1 MKEKMDNQIQVFSSE
16 QFGSVRT
23 MIIDDEPWFVLSDIC
38 TILGISHVKD
48 TAARL
53 DEDEVGQTEVIDK
66 IGRRQKVNIV
76 NESGFYNAVIRSD
89 KPIAKPFRKWVTSEV
104 LPSIRKTGGY
114 VSNDELFIAT
124 YLPNVDEST
133 KNLFRLNLQTIRQLN
148 AKVDTQAKKIE
159 ADKPKVEFAEQVH
172 DSTNL
177 SSIEDFAKALH
188 DEDIHIGR
196 NKLYKWLRE
205 NKYLMHDN
213 VPYQQFIDRGLFAV
227 TESTYSAK
235 GEIRTAYTTRITGK
249 GQLYITAKLRQ
260 YWKT

>member
-1 MKEKMDNQIQVFSSE
+1 MDNQIQVFSSE
-16 QFGSVRT
+16 QFGSVRA
-23 MIIDDEPWFVLSDIC
+23 MIVNGEPWFVAKDVAE
-38 TILGISHVKD
+38 ILGYAKPRNAIATH
-48 TAARL
+48 
-53 DEDEVGQTEVIDK
+53 IDK
-66 IGRRQKVNIV
+66 DDKKDAPVQGDLGGTQLMTIIND
-76 NESGFYNAVIRSD
+76 SGFYSLVLSSKLPNAKKFKR
-89 KPIAKPFRKWVTSEV
+89 WVTSEV

-172 DSTNL
+172 NSTNL

-213 VPYQQFIDRGLFAV
+213 VPYQQYIDRGLFAV

>member
-1 MKEKMDNQIQVFSSE
+1 MDNQIQVFNSE
-16 QFGSVRT
+16 QFGSVRA
-23 MIIDDEPWFVLSDIC
+23 MIVNGEPWFVAKDVAE
-38 TILGISHVKD
+38 ILGYAKPRNAIATH
-48 TAARL
+48 
-53 DEDEVGQTEVIDK
+53 IDK
-66 IGRRQKVNIV
+66 DDKKDAPVQGDLGGTQLMTII
-76 NESGFYNAVIRSD
+76 NESGFYSLVLSSKLPNAKKFKR
-89 KPIAKPFRKWVTSEV
+89 WVTSEV

-235 GEIRTAYTTRITGK
+235 GEIRTAYITRITGK

>member
-1 MKEKMDNQIQVFSSE
+1 MDNQIQVFSNE
-16 QFGSVRT
+16 KFGSVRT
-23 MIIDDEPWFVLSDIC
+23 IIINEEPWFVGKDVAA
-38 TILGISHVKD
+38 ILGYSDTNKAVATHVD
-48 TAARL
+48 
-53 DEDEVGQTEVIDK
+53 DEDKKLNDKTSPSFGQRGATLI
-66 IGRRQKVNIV
+66 
-76 NESGFYNAVIRSD
+76 NESGLYSLILLSKLPD
-89 KPIAKPFRKWVTSEV
+89 AKRFKKWVTSEV

-114 VSNDELFIAT
+114 ISNDELFIAT

-159 ADKPKVEFAEQVH
+159 ADKPKVKFAEQVH

>member
-1 MKEKMDNQIQVFSSE
+1 MKEMNQLTVVTMKGVNVINSTEVADMIGKAHKELLRDIRVYCGYLGESKIALTDFFIESTYTTAQNKIMPCYLITRKGCEMIANKMTGQKGTIFTAEFINAFHEMENKIIHVDSY
-16 QFGSVRT
+16 
-23 MIIDDEPWFVLSDIC
+23 MIDDPI
-38 TILGISHVKD
+38 
-48 TAARL
+48 
-53 DEDEVGQTEVIDK
+53 
-66 IGRRQKVNIV
+66 RRAERWIEEQK
-76 NESGFYNAVIRSD
+76 EKRA
-89 KPIAKPFRKWVTSEV
+89 
-104 LPSIRKTGGY
+104 L
-114 VSNDELFIAT
+114 EL
-124 YLPNVDEST
+124 
-133 KNLFRLNLQTIRQLN
+133 
-148 AKVDTQAKKIE
+148 KIE

-213 VPYQQFIDRGLFAV
+213 VLYQQFIDRGLFAV

>member
-1 MKEKMDNQIQVFSSE
+1 MDNQIQVFSSE
-16 QFGSVRT
+16 QFGSVRA
-23 MIIDDEPWFVLSDIC
+23 MIVNGEPWFVAKDVAE
-38 TILGISHVKD
+38 ILGYAKPRNAIATH
-48 TAARL
+48 
-53 DEDEVGQTEVIDK
+53 IDK
-66 IGRRQKVNIV
+66 DDKKDAPVQGDLGGTQLMTII
-76 NESGFYNAVIRSD
+76 NESGFYSLVLSSKLPNAKKFKR
-89 KPIAKPFRKWVTSEV
+89 WVTSEV

>member
-1 MKEKMDNQIQVFSSE
+1 M
-16 QFGSVRT
+16 
-23 MIIDDEPWFVLSDIC
+23 
-38 TILGISHVKD
+38 
-48 TAARL
+48 
-53 DEDEVGQTEVIDK
+53 
-66 IGRRQKVNIV
+66 
-76 NESGFYNAVIRSD
+76 
-89 KPIAKPFRKWVTSEV
+89 
-104 LPSIRKTGGY
+104 
-114 VSNDELFIAT
+114 
-124 YLPNVDEST
+124 
-133 KNLFRLNLQTIRQLN
+133 
-148 AKVDTQAKKIE
+148 
-159 ADKPKVEFAEQVH
+159 EFAEQVH

-260 YWKT
+260 HWKT

>member
-1 MKEKMDNQIQVFSSE
+1 MDNQIQVFNSE
-16 QFGSVRT
+16 QFGSVRA
-23 MIIDDEPWFVLSDIC
+23 MIVNGEPWFVAKDVAE
-38 TILGISHVKD
+38 ILGYAKPRNAIATH
-48 TAARL
+48 
-53 DEDEVGQTEVIDK
+53 IDK
-66 IGRRQKVNIV
+66 DDKKDAPVQGDLGGTQLMTII
-76 NESGFYNAVIRSD
+76 NESGFYSLVLSSKLPNAKKFKR
-89 KPIAKPFRKWVTSEV
+89 WVTSEV

>member
-1 MKEKMDNQIQVFSSE
+1 MDNQIQVFSSE

-23 MIIDDEPWFVLSDIC
+23 MIIDDEPWFVGKDVAE
-38 TILGISHVKD
+38 ILGYKD
-48 TAARL
+48 TSDALKRHV
-53 DEDEVGQTEVIDK
+53 DREDKLSRSFTDSGQNRTMYI
-66 IGRRQKVNIV
+66 I
-76 NESGFYNAVIRSD
+76 NESGLYSLIFGS
-89 KPIAKPFRKWVTSEV
+89 KLPEAKSFKHWVTSEV

-260 YWKT
+260 HWKT

>member
-1 MKEKMDNQIQVFSSE
+1 MDNQIQVFNSE
-16 QFGSVRT
+16 QFGSVRA
-23 MIIDDEPWFVLSDIC
+23 MIVNGEPWFVAKDVAE
-38 TILGISHVKD
+38 ILGYAKPRNAISTH
-48 TAARL
+48 
-53 DEDEVGQTEVIDK
+53 IDK
-66 IGRRQKVNIV
+66 DDKQDAPVQGDLGGMQLMTII
-76 NESGFYNAVIRSD
+76 NESGFYSLVLSSKLPNAKKFKR
-89 KPIAKPFRKWVTSEV
+89 WVTSEV

-124 YLPNVDEST
+124 YLPNVDENT

>member
-1 MKEKMDNQIQVFSSE
+1 MDNQIQVFNSE
-16 QFGSVRT
+16 QFGSVRA
-23 MIIDDEPWFVLSDIC
+23 MIVNGEPWFVAKDVAE
-38 TILGISHVKD
+38 ILGYAKPRNAISTH
-48 TAARL
+48 
-53 DEDEVGQTEVIDK
+53 IDK
-66 IGRRQKVNIV
+66 DDKQDAPIQGDLGGMQLMTII
-76 NESGFYNAVIRSD
+76 NESGFYSLVLSSKLPNAKKFKR
-89 KPIAKPFRKWVTSEV
+89 WVTSEV

-124 YLPNVDEST
+124 YLPNVDENT

>member
-1 MKEKMDNQIQVFSSE
+1 MDNQIQVFSNE
-16 QFGSVRT
+16 KFGSVRT
-23 MIIDDEPWFVLSDIC
+23 IIINEEPWFVGKDVAA
-38 TILGISHVKD
+38 ILGYSDTNKAVATHVD
-48 TAARL
+48 
-53 DEDEVGQTEVIDK
+53 DEDKKLNDKTSPSFGQRGATLI
-66 IGRRQKVNIV
+66 
-76 NESGFYNAVIRSD
+76 NESGLYSLILLSKLPD
-89 KPIAKPFRKWVTSEV
+89 AKRFKKWVTSEV

-114 VSNDELFIAT
+114 ISNDELFIAT

-205 NKYLMHDN
+205 NRYLMHDN